1 MEPNERFRAR
11 RDQARRRKRRRR
23 ALVLAAALAAVLVVA
38 GGMTLVGKGVGAPRD
53 RGVEPT
59 VTGKLVRRRRP
70 TRPRPLPV
78 EISGVHVTG
87 PLASLPGKL
96 EEYVGYTKHGLNT
109 IELDLK
115 DEGGIVNFSSAALPL
130 AQRIGASRKN
140 FKPAA
145 VASSRTGAAS
155 T

>member
-1 MEPNERFRAR
+1 METETASTETTDVRP
-11 RDQARRRKRRRR
+11 
-23 ALVLAAALAAVLVVA
+23 AAA
-38 GGMTLVGKGVGAPRD
+38 
-53 RGVEPT
+53 
-59 VTGKLVRRRRP
+59 

-78 EISGVHVTG
+78 EIRGVHVTG

-96 EEYVGYTKHGLNT
+96 DEYIGYTKHGLNT

-130 AQRIGASRKN
+130 AERIGASRRN

-145 VASSRTGAAS
+145 VARLAHRSGVYLIGRVVVFQDPVLAAARPDLAVQTPGGGSLDDAAGARLGES
-155 T
+155 V